1 MQGSLIGRSRA
12 VGAPLLWLALLASC
26 GQDAEQG
33 PADGAADAGAVAED
47 GTPEAH
53 ASLADEDEIFGWVET
68 VTGFGVRSAG
78 SEAARDAAEYVRDRF
93 TAFGLTDVAIED
105 ASTLAWRAGAWSLHV
120 EGREAP
126 CGYMQ
131 HTFHRGVPG
140 SFSTGDEGLKGELVY
155 VGDGRAAD
163 FAGKDVA
170 GKIVVSSVR
179 FQHLSLSVATLLGA
193 EVYDPDATFPA
204 DFALTDPYSRV
215 NFPDNYYQAQRAGAA
230 GFIGILADYFESN
243 GYHNEAYESY
253 KVNLPDS
260 AMRIPGL
267 WLSPAAGAAL
277 TAEITAASTPRNA
290 VLRLEGELVETRGH
304 AVVGYVRGQT
314 DETILVESHHDST
327 TRGAV
332 EDASGTAEVLALAQY
347 YARQPL
353 SERKRSLLFA
363 TMDTHFTDYASHRA
377 FAERHLNR
385 ENVLLGL
392 TIEHIARDIVKRD
405 GGVDASEQVAP
416 RVMFVSKEV
425 EGLGEAV
432 TEAVHRNRL
441 DRTVITPTFA
451 FTGKGLP
458 ADCSGFFAQ
467 GLPVVALV
475 GSPLYLYDSIDT
487 LDKVAK
493 DNLPRVAQAFVDIVE
508 VADDLPAAQFVRLQ
522 SAQ

>member
-1 MQGSLIGRSRA
+1 MRGSLSGRSRA
-12 VGAPLLWLALLASC
+12 IGGSALCLSLLISC
-26 GQDAEQG
+26 GDDPKPGQT
-33 PADGAADAGAVAED
+33 DGAADAGGTVED
-47 GTPEAH
+47 GTLDA
-53 ASLADEDEIFGWVET
+53 AARLADEEEIFGWVET

-78 SEAARDAAEYVRDRF
+78 SPAALQAATFVRDQF

-105 ASTLAWRAGAWSLHV
+105 ANTFAWRASAWGLRV
-120 EGREAP
+120 EGRELP
-126 CGYMQ
+126 CGAMQ
-131 HTFHRGVPG
+131 HTFHRGVPA
-140 SFSTGDEGLKGELVY
+140 SFSTGSEGLEAELVY

-163 FAGKDVA
+163 FAGKDIA
-170 GKIVVSSVR
+170 GKIVVSNVR
-179 FQHLSLSVATLLGA
+179 FQQLPLSVATLLGA
-193 EVYDPDATFPA
+193 EVYDPDATFPS
-204 DFALTDPYSRV
+204 DFSLTDPYSRV
-215 NFPDNYYQAQRAGAA
+215 NFPENYYTAQRAGAV
-230 GFIGILADYFESN
+230 GFVGILADYFESD

-253 KVNLPDS
+253 KTGLADS
-260 AMRIPGL
+260 AMNLPGL
-267 WLSPAAGAAL
+267 WLSPAVGAAL
-277 TAEITAASTPRNA
+277 VAEMESARRPRKA
-290 VLRLEGELVETRGH
+290 LLRLEGELIETQGH
-304 AVVGYVRGQT
+304 AVVGYVRGQSE
-314 DETILVESHHDST
+314 ETILIESHHDST

-347 YARQPL
+347 YARLPL
-353 SERKRSLLFA
+353 AARKRSLLFA

-377 FAERHLNR
+377 FAERHLAR

-405 GGVDASEQVAP
+405 GGVDTSEQVAP

-425 EGLGEAV
+425 EGLGDAV
-432 TEAVHRNRL
+432 TEAVHSNRL

-487 LDKVAK
+487 LDKVAR

-508 VADDLPAAQFVRLQ
+508 FADELPVSRFVRLQ
-522 SAQ
+522 PAP